1 MRDIE
6 FLKLIGDTK
15 LAVFTPKDVSRV
27 IGKPADYVYTYLNR
41 LTRRKLI
48 ERIEHGKYTLLE
60 TSIES
65 VATNLLYPSYISFL
79 TAFYYHKRTQ
89 QIPREISVVTA
100 KSKKAL
106 DFRGYKIRFIRF
118 KPDKIIGY
126 QRMQN
131 GNIWY
136 LGDLE
141 KSIVDSLYM
150 PENCSI
156 ADSLIAL
163 KEGVNQDNVVEYC
176 KRMGSVVTM
185 KRAGFL
191 LELQGID
198 VHDSFEKHLN
208 MKYDALDPQL
218 PKKGTRNK
226 KWHLIIN
233 TEVEYAY

>member
-6 FLKLIGDTK
+6 FLKLIEDSR

-27 IGKPADYVYTYLNR
+27 IGKHADYVYTYLNR
-41 LTRRKLI
+41 LTKRELI
-48 ERIEHGKYTLLE
+48 GRIEHGKYTLLE

-65 VATNLLYPSYISFL
+65 VATNLHYPSYISFL
-79 TAFYYHKRTQ
+79 TAYYYHKRTQ

-100 KSKKAL
+100 QSKRTM

-118 KPDKIIGY
+118 KPDRITGY
-126 QRMQN
+126 ERMQN

-141 KSIVDSLYM
+141 KSIVDSLYI

-156 ADSLIAL
+156 ADSAIAL
-163 KEGVNQDNVVEYC
+163 RDGVNHDKVVDYC
-176 KRMGSVVTM
+176 KRTGSAVTM

-198 VHDSFEKHLN
+198 VHDSFESYLN

-218 PKKGTRNK
+218 PKRGTKNK
-226 KWHLIIN
+226 KWHLIVN